1 MGVAAIAA
9 LAALGLALTT
19 PDLPGSESMTF
30 EDVLDVAA
38 ILAFGVLGAVLVRHR
53 RAKGLGRA
61 LVLLGVLESLV
72 YLFGGIADAIAN
84 GQPDPPASAQ
94 LFSLASTAVFIA
106 TFFLFIVS
114 PLLLFPTGRLPSH
127 RWRCAGW
134 AAVSG
139 AAVSILAVL
148 LAPGPIDQDNPA
160 WGDNPI
166 GVESLDGVVGVLETV
181 GLVLLGVSVLAG
193 LAAYVVRLARYRG
206 ARRRQMMW
214 FTVGVVTMVGGLIID
229 TEGKSVVLEVLL
241 AAAIFGSMMFAIGWP
256 LLGPLGRAAQ
266 ELDDGPGLSAGERRT
281 AAVHPAG

>member
-1 MGVAAIAA
+1 MGVAAVAA
-9 LAALGLALTT
+9 LVALGLALTT

-30 EDVLDVAA
+30 EDLLDVAA

-53 RAKGLGRA
+53 RAEGLGLA

-84 GQPDPPASAQ
+84 GQPDPPATAQ
-94 LFSLASTAVFIA
+94 LFSLASTAAFIA
-106 TFFLFIVS
+106 TFCLFIVS
-114 PLLLFPTGRLPSH
+114 PLLLFPTGRLPSP
-127 RWRCAGW
+127 RWRWAGW
-134 AAVSG
+134 TAISG

-148 LAPGPIDQDNPA
+148 LAPGPIDEDNPA

-181 GLVLLGVSVLAG
+181 GLVLLGVSVVAG

-206 ARRRQMMW
+206 ARRRQMVW
-214 FTVGVVTMVGGLIID
+214 FTIGVVTMVGGLIID

-266 ELDDGPGLSAGERRT
+266 EPADGPGLAAGERRA
-281 AAVHPAG
+281 AAVHPAR